1 MFLVGVNYASHEIL
15 KEYLRKWSAVEAI
28 THIVIVDCFST
39 KEELVRVK
47 RMCAETDR
55 CTLIALDN
63 VGYGTALNIGL
74 EKVISLTDKGSQ
86 FDQDVIVLFGNI
98 DVLPLQVSAQS
109 LSHSE
114 VPLLNIYERGK
125 QRNPFLTAFQ
135 AHFLWVAKL
144 ASKHK
149 SRILLN
155 IWKAIYR
162 FTKYIPS
169 KGIYAVHGAMFG
181 LRVSQLKLCTPIFDS
196 RVFLYCEELFFARAI
211 HRSGLKLAVSN
222 IDVEHIGSVSTS
234 QTIKK
239 DRQIFFENWCIS
251 SNKFFGIDENKS

>member
-15 KEYLRKWSAVEAI
+15 KEYLAKWSAVEDI
-28 THIVIVDCFST
+28 SHIVIVDCFSS
-39 KEELVRVK
+39 KEELMHVK
-47 RMCAETDR
+47 RICATTER
-55 CTLIALDN
+55 SSFIALDN

-74 EKVISLTDKGSQ
+74 EQVIFLADNDPQ
-86 FDQDVIVLFGNI
+86 LDQGAIVLFGNI
-98 DVLPLQVSAQS
+98 DVFPLQVTAQS
-109 LSHSE
+109 LSYSE

-144 ASKHK
+144 ASKYK

-162 FTKYIPS
+162 LTKCVPS
-169 KGIYAVHGAMFG
+169 KGIYAAHGAMFG
-181 LRVSQLKLCTPIFDS
+181 LRVSQLRLCTPIFDS

-211 HRSGLKLAVSN
+211 HRSGLELTVSD

-234 QTIKK
+234 ETIKK
-239 DRQIFFENWCIS
+239 DRKIFFKNWCIS
-251 SNKFFGIDENKS
+251 SNIFFGTDENKP

>member
-1 MFLVGVNYASHEIL
+1 MFLVGVNYASHKIL
-15 KEYLRKWSAVEAI
+15 KEYLRRWSAVESIA
-28 THIVIVDCFST
+28 HIVIVDCFST
-39 KEELVRVK
+39 KQELVRVK
-47 RMCAETDR
+47 GMCAETDE

-63 VGYGTALNIGL
+63 VGYGAALNIGL
-74 EKVISLTDKGSQ
+74 EKVISLTGKGPQ

-144 ASKHK
+144 ASKYK

-162 FTKYIPS
+162 LTKCVPS
-169 KGIYAVHGAMFG
+169 KGIYAAHGAMFG
-181 LRVSQLKLCTPIFDS
+181 LRVSQLRLCTPIFDS

-211 HRSGLKLAVSN
+211 HRSGLKLTASD

-239 DRQIFFENWCIS
+239 DRKIFFENWCIS
-251 SNKFFGIDENKS
+251 SNIFFGTDENKP